1 MHFYPYPFYRPEFI
15 WSLFSKGAINYP
27 LAYFLMFVV
36 LVLGMLLFIGIGR
49 LLILANDKMI
59 DKQFCDVDVYKREIC
74 DSEN

>member
-1 MHFYPYPFYRPEFI
+1 MVDVFKRCDKLSACI
-15 WSLFSKGAINYP
+15 L
-27 LAYFLMFVV
+27 LMFVV

-74 DSEN
+74 GSEN